1 MLFTC
6 LLSRVSNYIIV
17 ILYVTSR
24 TVAEIACRK
33 HLPGCTQ
40 CDSDVS
46 TPVQYYSYSSCV
58 LSVGLSIL

>member
-1 MLFTC
+1 M
-6 LLSRVSNYIIV
+6 SNYIIV

-46 TPVQYYSYSSCV
+46 TIVKYYSYSSCV